1 MKILVTGA
9 KGFVGKNLCCQ
20 LNNIKEGKARCYG
33 DLQVDEVFEYD
44 IDSTPEQLDSWCGEC
59 DFVFNLAG
67 VNRPKDNDEF
77 MKGNFGFAST
87 LLDTLK
93 KHHNTCPV
101 MLSSSQQAS
110 LTGRFGN
117 SEYGRS
123 KKAGEDLF
131 LEYGKET
138 GAKVLVYR
146 FPNLYGKWCRP
157 NYNSAIATFCNNI
170 ANDLPIQVNDRSVQM
185 EILYIDDLVEE
196 MIRALKGQEHH
207 CEFEGLDV
215 LPSAEGRYCY
225 CPVTHKTTLGEIVD
239 TIYECARA
247 VRAVPDSAEG
257 PSTALEMPQ
266 DGLRYRLMSTFL
278 SYLPKEKAIFDLKMN
293 EDQRGS
299 FTELVHTLNC
309 GQVSI
314 NISKPGITKGQ
325 HWHSSKWEQF
335 IVVSGHG
342 LIQMRKEGSDEVI
355 EYEVSGDRIQSVIM
369 LPGYTH
375 NIINLSQTEDLVT
388 VMYCNEVFNPERPDT
403 YFDKVEK

>member
-77 MKGNFGFAST
+77 MKGNYGFAST

-185 EILYIDDLVEE
+185 EVLYIDDLVEE
-196 MIRALKGQEHH
+196 MICALKSQEHH

-278 SYLPKEKAIFDLKMN
+278 TYLPKEKAIFDLKMN

-309 GQVSI
+309 GQISI

-325 HWHSSKWEQF
+325 HWHNSKWEQF

-375 NIINLSQTEDLVT
+375 NIVNLSQTEDLVT